1 MAATTNKKTA
11 GEVRHTPG
19 PYYFDGK
26 WVRAVATDG
35 LIARICNDDGHA
47 SRPTKMPEQANGN
60 LLAAAP
66 DLLAALRAMVEAD
79 DAHWPLATAQSVR
92 ETARAAIA
100 KAIPEGYRMLS
111 VEEHVETIVSG
122 FAHHTTL
129 ELAGTHKTTAKVK
142 HWAIVTCVRKGNRLR
157 G

>member
-1 MAATTNKKTA
+1 MVSLGTK
-11 GEVRHTPG
+11 
-19 PYYFDGK
+19 
-26 WVRAVATDG
+26 
-35 LIARICNDDGHA
+35 RIRVDDLPILELEDFG
-47 SRPTKMPEQANGN
+47 S
-60 LLAAAP
+60 
-66 DLLAALRAMVEAD
+66 
-79 DAHWPLATAQSVR
+79 DALATAVR
-92 ETARAAIA
+92 EETRAAIA